1 MRQWIQSGAKRSVQ
15 RIMPIDPIELS
26 RELIAFNTINPPGN
40 ELACIAHLEKILSG
54 AGAKTSLQ
62 HFAPERANLIAR
74 IGGAIGKPP
83 LCFTGHVDTVP
94 LGNAPWSVD
103 PFAGEIVDGNMY
115 GRGSTD
121 MKCGVAAF
129 VAAIVNMAGQL
140 EGTAGAVLVIT
151 AGEEI
156 GCEGAFHLARAGI
169 LGPAGAIVV
178 AEPTSNAALVGHK
191 GALWLRLTLKGVTAH
206 GSMPHLGVNA
216 AYKAARALTALE
228 NFQFNVAPHPYLGS
242 PTLNVGTVRAGLN
255 VNSVPDLAE
264 IGIDIRSIPGLD
276 HSRIQEHL
284 KAELGEDISLEP
296 IVDVGA
302 VWTDPS
308 TPWINDVYGIVR
320 DVTGEDAGSE
330 PRTAPYFTDASALTP
345 AFGSPPTIILGPG
358 EAAKAHQTDEYCS
371 VERIHAATDIY
382 GKLAARWCRT
392 SE

>member
-1 MRQWIQSGAKRSVQ
+1 
-15 RIMPIDPIELS
+15 MPIDPVELS
-26 RELIAFNTINPPGN
+26 RDLIAFNTINPPGN
-40 ELACIAHLEKILSG
+40 ELRCIRHLEKLLAE
-54 AGAKTSLQ
+54 AGLQTSLQ
-62 HFAPERANLIAR
+62 DFAPDRANLIAR
-74 IGGAIGKPP
+74 IGGDGGKLP

-103 PFAGEIVDGNMY
+103 PFAGDIIDGKMY

-129 VAAIVNMAGQL
+129 VAAIANMAGQL
-140 EGTAGAVLVIT
+140 EGTGGAVLVIT

-156 GCEGAFHLARAGI
+156 GCEGAFHLARAGT
-169 LGPAGAIVV
+169 LGRAGAIVV

-216 AYKAARALTALE
+216 AFKAARAITALE
-228 NFQFNVAPHPYLGS
+228 SFQFNVAPHPHLGS

-284 KAELGEDISLEP
+284 KAELGDDVALEP

-302 VWTDPS
+302 VWTDPAS
-308 TPWINDVYGIVR
+308 PWIKDVYDAVR
-320 DVTGEDAGSE
+320 EVTGQAAPAE
-330 PRTAPYFTDASALTP
+330 PQTAPYFTDASALTP
-345 AFGSPPTIILGPG
+345 AFGGPPTVILGPG

-371 VERIHAATDIY
+371 VQRIREAADIY
-382 GKLAARWCRT
+382 ARLAARWARV
-392 SE
+392 E

>member
-1 MRQWIQSGAKRSVQ
+1 MR
-15 RIMPIDPIELS
+15 IDPIELS

-40 ELACIAHLEKILSG
+40 EPSCIRHLETILSG
-54 AGAKTSLQ
+54 VGLETSIQ
-62 HFAPERANLIAR
+62 NFAPERANLIAR
-74 IGGAIGKPP
+74 IGGVGSKPP

-94 LGNAPWSVD
+94 LGNAPWSAD
-103 PFAGEIVDGNMY
+103 AFAGEIIDGNMY

-121 MKCGVAAF
+121 MKCGIAAF
-129 VAAIVNMAGQL
+129 VAAIGNMTEQL
-140 EGTAGAVLVIT
+140 EGTSGAVLVIT

-169 LGPAGAIVV
+169 LGRAGAIVV

-216 AYKAARALTALE
+216 AYKAARVLTALE
-228 NFQFNVAPHPYLGS
+228 SFQFNVAPHPYLGS

-264 IGIDIRSIPGLD
+264 IGLDIRSIPGLD

-284 KAELGEDISLEP
+284 RAELGDDISLER

-308 TPWINDVYGIVR
+308 SPWIKDVYGIVR

-345 AFGSPPTIILGPG
+345 AFGNPPTVILGPG
-358 EAAKAHQTDEYCS
+358 EAAKAHQTDEYCC
-371 VERIHAATDIY
+371 VQRIREASDIY
-382 GKLAARWCRT
+382 ARLAARWAGT
-392 SE
+392 AE

>member
-1 MRQWIQSGAKRSVQ
+1 MT
-15 RIMPIDPIELS
+15 IDAIELS

-40 ELACIAHLEKILSG
+40 ELGCIRHLDKILSG
-54 AGAKTSLQ
+54 AGLETTLQ
-62 HFAPERANLIAR
+62 EFAPERANLIAR
-74 IGGAIGKPP
+74 IRGAGGNRP

-94 LGNAPWSVD
+94 LGNAAWSVD
-103 PFAGEIVDGNMY
+103 PFAGEIIDGKMY

-129 VAAIVNMAGQL
+129 VAAIANMTGQL
-140 EGTAGAVLVIT
+140 EGGGGVVLIIT

-156 GCEGAFHLARAGI
+156 GCEGAFHLARAG
-169 LGPAGAIVV
+169 LVGPAGAIVV

-228 NFQFNVAPHPYLGS
+228 TFQFNVAPHPYLGS
-242 PTLNVGTVRAGLN
+242 PSLNVGTVRAGLN

-284 KAELGEDISLEP
+284 KAELGEDILLEP

-302 VWTDPS
+302 VWTDPAS
-308 TPWINDVYGIVR
+308 PWIKDVHGIVGE
-320 DVTGEDAGSE
+320 VTGEDAGPT

-345 AFGSPPTIILGPG
+345 ALGNPPTIILGPG
-358 EAAKAHQTDEYCS
+358 EAAKAHQTDEYCFVQRVHEA
-371 VERIHAATDIY
+371 VEIY
-382 GKLAARWCRT
+382 SRLAARWT
-392 SE
+392 GGSE